1 MGLTPV
7 NAVTNT
13 QLQAIVW
20 GTSRKGKFQT
30 ISGLILDGVIV

>member
-20 GTSRKGKFQT
+20 GLHEKENSKP
-30 ISGLILDGVIV
+30 LAD